1 MKCVKCGK
9 EMESPSGISIIG
21 IHIRLALG
29 DDATQEDMDFIR
41 EQFGKYDIKKPY
53 DFCYE
58 CWLDSLFGN
67 QQYDIAK
74 LASEIARLHKVES
87 DIMKGKI
94 PR

>member
-1 MKCVKCGK
+1 MTTEDG
-9 EMESPSGISIIG
+9 ELTTIG
-21 IHIRLALG
+21 IDISVIFA
-29 DDATQEDMDFIR
+29 DDDPEKR
-41 EQFGKYDIKKPY
+41 EWIQKQLGKYELNERY
-53 DFCYE
+53 SFCYE